1 MKKNHT
7 LFLVQAGLIAAAYAA
22 ATYLCAAWGLAYG
35 EVQFRFSE
43 ALMVQALY
51 TPAAIP
57 GLTIGCVIANLGSP
71 FGVID
76 IVCGSFAT
84 LLAVCLIYM
93 TRHMTVKIGKEKLN
107 LLAPLFP
114 VLTNAVIVGLE
125 ISAFMPEGL
134 TWAGFAAAAVSV
146 GIGELVCCYG
156 LGIPLE
162 ILFNHLPVF
171 RKNAV
176 QAG

>member
-1 MKKNHT
+1 MKNQKRT
-7 LFLVQAGLIAAAYAA
+7 RFLVRAGLIAAAYAA
-22 ATYLCAAWGLAYG
+22 LTYLCALWGLAYG

-43 ALMVQALY
+43 ALMVLALF

-71 FGVID
+71 FGLID

-84 LLAVCLIYM
+84 LLAVVLIWL
-93 TRHMTVKIGKEKLN
+93 TRHLTTKIGKQKLN

-114 VLTNAVIVGLE
+114 VLTNAIIVGLE

-134 TWAGFAAAAVSV
+134 TWAGFAGAALSV
-146 GIGELVCCYG
+146 GIGELVVCYVLG
-156 LGIPLE
+156 LPLE
-162 ILFNHLPVF
+162 ILFNHMPVF
-171 RKNAV
+171 EEKL
-176 QAG
+176 